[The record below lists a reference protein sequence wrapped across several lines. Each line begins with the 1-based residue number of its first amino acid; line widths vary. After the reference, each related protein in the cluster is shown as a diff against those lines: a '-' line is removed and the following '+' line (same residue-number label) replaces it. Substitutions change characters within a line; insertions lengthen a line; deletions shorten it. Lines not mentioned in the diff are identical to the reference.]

1 MQKREINPTE
11 WLQAFNIN
19 HAIEVTGGE
28 RVLYLSGQTANAADG
43 TAHPGDL
50 VAQFRLA
57 WSNLKDALAA
67 AGMDPTNIV
76 RLNMYT
82 TDVDG
87 FMAAAGELVPIFAQD
102 GCKLVSTLL
111 GVTRSDHLAEIRQ
124 GRSDQDSSP
133 CPTQP
138 QSHAQTPAASR
149 HMHRL
154 PRWLGAGS
162 SSRKRGRRRCRST

>member
-19 HAIEVTGGE
+19 QGIEVTGAQ
-28 RVLYLSGQTANAADG
+28 RVLYLSGQTSNAADG
-43 TAHPGDL
+43 TAMHPGDL

-57 WSNLKDALAA
+57 WSNLKDSLAA

-87 FMAAAGELVPIFAQD
+87 FMAAAGELVPIFASD
-102 GCKLVSTLL
+102 GCKPVGTLL
-111 GVTRSDHLAEIRQ
+111 GVTRLFEPEIMVELEA
-124 GRSDQDSSP
+124 
-133 CPTQP
+133 T
-138 QSHAQTPAASR
+138 AVA
-149 HMHRL
+149 
-154 PRWLGAGS
+154 
-162 SSRKRGRRRCRST
+162 